1 MRIIFPFQNTPIFTK
16 KMHQPILQPLPPLRV
31 YSPFGAVLEGR
42 SWSAE
47 SGYRYGFNGKEK
59 DDEGMGGG
67 GQTYD
72 YGFRIYNP
80 SLAKFLSVD
89 PLSASYP
96 ELTSYQFASNTPIQA
111 IDLDGLE
118 AWISTNEA
126 ELVMSHADY
135 QKFIQST
142 SLKLVNKGD
151 VSDNQFDCANFVITM
166 LALYYKEKGVRFNYV
181 IGGVRIDS
189 DDSKY
194 DFNEFQERLWG
205 VASASN
211 IRGGELSKVIA
222 EEEMETGD
230 LINTGGH
237 VQIYLGTNS
246 DPADK
251 EPVKAVQS
259 SGMYYG
265 KDNAENSTNPPSF
278 ESYEKIWA
286 EGYRWTFLDK
296 IPSRQIQQLCTIES
310 KSNLHVTGNS
320 APTLAPSKSML
331 NSNTAKN
338 ESKGLWNRIF
348 PSNKK

>member
-1 MRIIFPFQNTPIFTK
+1 MTS
-16 KMHQPILQPLPPLRV
+16 
-31 YSPFGAVLEGR
+31 YSPFGVVLEGR
-42 SWSAE
+42 TYTSE

-80 SLAKFLSVD
+80 GLAKFLSVD

-96 ELTSYQFASNTPIQA
+96 ELTPYQFASNTPIWA

-126 ELVMSHADY
+126 QLVMSHADY
-135 QKFIQST
+135 QKFIQT
-142 SLKLVNKGD
+142 TALKLVNKGD
-151 VSDNQFDCANFVITM
+151 VADNQFDCANFVITM
-166 LALYYKEKGVRFNYV
+166 LALYHKERGVRFNYV
-181 IGGVRIDS
+181 IGGVRMDS
-189 DDSKY
+189 NDARYNFD
-194 DFNEFQERLWG
+194 EFQERLWG

-222 EEEMETGD
+222 DEEMETGD
-230 LINTGGH
+230 MINTGGH

-246 DPADK
+246 DALDN

-265 KDNAENSTNPPSF
+265 ENNPKNSTNPPMF
-278 ESYEKIWA
+278 ESYEIIWA
-286 EGYRWTFLDK
+286 EGYRWKFLDNV
-296 IPSRQIQQLCTIES
+296 PERQVQQLSPIKS
-310 KSNLHVTGNS
+310 KSILNVSGGPVKGL
-320 APTLAPSKSML
+320 APTTSML
-331 NSNTAKN
+331 TQNTPQSKKN
-338 ESKGLWNRIF
+338 GLLSRVF
-348 PSNKK
+348 SRSNK